1 MSRIKE
7 WKTTLIGL
15 LTFLVAF
22 TYLFLV
28 ENAQIWI
35 LVVLLGFGTMMLFS
49 TDTLISSI
57 SNFLKANRNK
67 KI

>member
-22 TYLFLV
+22 SYLFFV
-28 ENAQIWI
+28 ENPQIWI
-35 LVVLLGFGTMMLFS
+35 LIFLLGFGTMMLFS
-49 TDTLISSI
+49 ADSLISSI
-57 SNFLKANRNK
+57 SDFLKVNRKK